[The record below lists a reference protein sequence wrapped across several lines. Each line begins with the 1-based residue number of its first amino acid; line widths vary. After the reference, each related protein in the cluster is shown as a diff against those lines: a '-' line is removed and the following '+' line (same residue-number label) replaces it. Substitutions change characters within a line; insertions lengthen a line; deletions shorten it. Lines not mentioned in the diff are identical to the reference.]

1 MIPPPITATS
11 YLFELAVIGA
21 GDSSGSE
28 CMMATMITHRR
39 VDVERDVDALLE
51 LHSHANYASS
61 SPWVRSR
68 HSFERFRD
76 HWLTTSQPKEFLGN
90 LANDRWKTATDGR
103 AEVWEV
109 DGEPA
114 GFVWVRVRDID
125 GYDYTSADLDD
136 LAVAPAFR
144 RMGIGSQMVEFA
156 EEEARA
162 SGANALYIDTGWENT
177 LARLLYEKQG
187 FYGREL
193 RYEKLFR
200 LPDSL

>member
-1 MIPPPITATS
+1 MKDPRTVA
-11 YLFELAVIGA
+11 EL
-21 GDSSGSE
+21 
-28 CMMATMITHRR
+28 
-39 VDVERDVDALLE
+39 
-51 LHSHANYASS
+51 
-61 SPWVRSR
+61 
-68 HSFERFRD
+68 
-76 HWLTTSQPKEFLGN
+76 
-90 LANDRWKTATDGR
+90 
-103 AEVWEV
+103 WEV

-114 GFVWVRVRDID
+114 GFVLVRVRDID

-162 SGANALYIDTGWENT
+162 SGANALYIDTGWENAP
-177 LARLLYEKQG
+177 ARSLYEKQG

>member
-1 MIPPPITATS
+1 
-11 YLFELAVIGA
+11 
-21 GDSSGSE
+21 
-28 CMMATMITHRR
+28 MMATMITHRR

-90 LANDRWKTATDGR
+90 LAKSLEEPRTV

-136 LAVAPAFR
+136 LPVAPAFR

-162 SGANALYIDTGWENT
+162 SGANALYIDTGWENAP
-177 LARLLYEKQG
+177 ARSLYEKQG

>member
-1 MIPPPITATS
+1 
-11 YLFELAVIGA
+11 
-21 GDSSGSE
+21 
-28 CMMATMITHRR
+28 MITHRR

-61 SPWVRSR
+61 SPWVRSLV
-68 HSFERFRD
+68 SFEQFRD
-76 HWLTTSQPKEFLGN
+76 HWLTTSQPKGFLGN
-90 LANDRWKTATDGR
+90 LAKSLEDPRTV

-162 SGANALYIDTGWENT
+162 SGANALYIDTGWENAP
-177 LARLLYEKQG
+177 ARSLYEKQG

>member
-1 MIPPPITATS
+1 MKDPRTVA
-11 YLFELAVIGA
+11 EL
-21 GDSSGSE
+21 
-28 CMMATMITHRR
+28 
-39 VDVERDVDALLE
+39 
-51 LHSHANYASS
+51 
-61 SPWVRSR
+61 
-68 HSFERFRD
+68 
-76 HWLTTSQPKEFLGN
+76 
-90 LANDRWKTATDGR
+90 
-103 AEVWEV
+103 WEV

-114 GFVWVRVRDID
+114 GFVLVRVRDID

-162 SGANALYIDTGWENT
+162 SWANALYIDTGWENAP
-177 LARLLYEKQG
+177 ARSLYEKQG